1 MNATLNQTL
10 AGVIAGVIILGAAI
24 AISSTPAFARD
35 LPGGAREPSP
45 AGNVQGVQGGGG
57 CRGAACNV
65 KGPNPAGVKNV
76 PKRTKPLCRE
86 PGTRGGYGGGRGPGL
101 PLCGS
106 GVGGPGGGNK
116 GTKCQPNGE
125 GCLKKF

>member
-1 MNATLNQTL
+1 MNATFNQTL
-10 AGVIAGVIILGAAI
+10 AGVIAGVITLGAAV
-24 AISSTPAFARD
+24 AISSAPAFARE

-45 AGNVQGVQGGGG
+45 AGNVQGVHGAGG

-65 KGPNPAGVKNV
+65 KGPTPTGVKNV

-86 PGTRGGYGGGRGPGL
+86 PGHYGGRGL

-106 GVGGPGGGNK
+106 GQGVGGGNK

-125 GCLKKF
+125 GCGKQF

>member
-1 MNATLNQTL
+1 MNAIFKNTL
-10 AGVIAGVIILGAAI
+10 ASGVAALTLSIAI
-24 AISSTPAFARD
+24 AISSTPAFVRE

-45 AGNVQGVQGGGG
+45 AGNVQGVQGAGG
-57 CRGAACNV
+57 CKGAACNV
-65 KGPNPAGVKNV
+65 KGPAPTGVKNV
-76 PKRTKPLCRE
+76 PKHKLYCWKPG
-86 PGTRGGYGGGRGPGL
+86 PRGGRPPPGV

-125 GCLKKF
+125 GCEKQF

>member
-1 MNATLNQTL
+1 MNVTLNQTL
-10 AGVIAGVIILGAAI
+10 AGVIAGVITLGAAV
-24 AISSTPAFARD
+24 AISSAPASARD

-45 AGNVQGVQGGGG
+45 AGNVQGVRGGGG
-57 CRGAACNV
+57 CRGAACNE
-65 KGPNPAGVKNV
+65 KGPTPTGVKNV
-76 PKRTKPLCRE
+76 PKRTKPVCRE
-86 PGTRGGYGGGRGPGL
+86 PGSRFGGRGL

-106 GVGGPGGGNK
+106 GQRVGGGNK

>member
-1 MNATLNQTL
+1 MNATSNQTL
-10 AGVIAGVIILGAAI
+10 AGVIAGVITLAAAV

-45 AGNVQGVQGGGG
+45 AGNVQGVQGAGG
-57 CRGAACNV
+57 CRGAACTV
-65 KGPNPAGVKNV
+65 KGANPVGVKNV

-86 PGTRGGYGGGRGPGL
+86 PGTRVGGGRGPGL

-116 GTKCQPNGE
+116 GQKCQPNGE
-125 GCLKKF
+125 GCGKQF